1 MLARLLV
8 SMVSTVLI
16 GSLGAASVTAQ
27 DAVERGRAIAS
38 RSDASAR
45 GYVDLEARL
54 TMILRSRH
62 TKERIRELRIRV
74 LEGAGQGDKT
84 LLVFE
89 RPRDLVGTALLTH
102 ANPEGSDRHWL
113 YLPAMNRVKRIGSS
127 GQSGSFL
134 GSEFSYEDIGS
145 QELEKYRYRYLEA
158 TERDGAELLLVERI
172 PTDPESGYSRQIVA
186 FNSEAHRI
194 EEIVYYDR
202 DGELLKTLRLGAYHL
217 YDDRFWRPGEMEMVN
232 HQTGKV
238 TVLLWQGYRF
248 GVGFS
253 EHDFD
258 RSRLPGAAGKR

>member
-1 MLARLLV
+1 MLTRLL
-8 SMVSTVLI
+8 VSTVLI
-16 GSLGAASVTAQ
+16 GALCVADVTAQ

-38 RSDASAR
+38 ESDARAR

-54 TMILRSRH
+54 TMILRSRDGN
-62 TKERIRELRIRV
+62 ERIRELRIRV
-74 LEGAGQGDKT
+74 LEGAEQGDKT

-89 RPRDLVGTALLTH
+89 RPRDLAGTALLTH

-145 QELEKYRYRYLEA
+145 QKLEKYRYRYLEA
-158 TERDGAELLLVERI
+158 TERDGTELLLVERI
-172 PTDPESGYSRQIVA
+172 PTDSESGYSRQIVA
-186 FNSEAHRI
+186 FNSKAHRI

-202 DGELLKTLRLGAYHL
+202 DGELLKTLRLGAYRL

-258 RSRLPGAAGKR
+258 RSRLPGAPGKR